1 MNMESKNKFT
11 TVITKIFVGGI
22 SVFLA
27 DWLLSGVEVD
37 SWWTSFVL
45 AAVIILINLTL
56 KPLMVILTFPITL
69 VSFGIFLLV
78 INALVILMAAE
89 LVSGFTVN
97 GFWWALAFSIV
108 LSLVNAVFGNRL
120 DSER

>member
-1 MNMESKNKFT
+1 MESKNKFT

-56 KPLMVILTFPITL
+56 KPLMVILTFPIML

>member
-1 MNMESKNKFT
+1 MNMESKNKLT

-27 DWLLSGVEVD
+27 DWLLSGVTVD
-37 SWWTSFVL
+37 SWWTSFLL

-56 KPLMVILTFPITL
+56 KPLLVILTFPITL
-69 VSFGIFLLV
+69 VSLGIFLLV

-89 LVSGFTVN
+89 LVRGFTVD

-108 LSLVNAVFGNRL
+108 LSLVNAVFGNSL

>member
-1 MNMESKNKFT
+1 MESKNKFT

>member
-89 LVSGFTVN
+89 LVSGFTVD

>member
-1 MNMESKNKFT
+1 MDSKNKST
-11 TVITKIFVGGI
+11 SVLTKIFVGGI

-27 DWLLSGVEVD
+27 DWLLSGVAVD
-37 SWWTSFVL
+37 SLWTSFLL

-56 KPLMVILTFPITL
+56 KPLMVILTFPVTL
-69 VSFGIFLLV
+69 ISLGLFLLA
-78 INALVILMAAE
+78 INAMVILMAAE
-89 LVSGFTVN
+89 LVSGFTVD

-108 LSLVNAVFGNRL
+108 LSLVNAVFGNSL